1 MLAHMQRTTLQ
12 PQPLR
17 RLDREPNR
25 WNADP
30 MAGMKTLKTYASRVE
45 ADLDR
50 IVLEQA
56 DVPCVVVGIGVAMEG
71 GIQGVRLLVPEDQ
84 AQRAIEVLDA
94 DSPS

>member
-1 MLAHMQRTTLQ
+1 
-12 PQPLR
+12 
-17 RLDREPNR
+17 
-25 WNADP
+25 

-71 GIQGVRLLVPEDQ
+71 GIEGVRLLVPEEQ
-84 AQRAIEVLDA
+84 AQRAIDVLDS
-94 DSPS
+94 DSAS